1 MKTIKY
7 FAVLSLLVGLSGCN
21 SKPDLDGFREVEIS
35 NNMLDTI
42 PENRLNNYKETI
54 EKTYLFGCLVLGT
67 AGSSSESSP
76 ARLKEW
82 KESLNMPDTITP
94 IYRERLWDFVFYPQI
109 TYEVESRYL
118 GIYQRRKTV
127 IKGIGLGMITGKEEE
142 YIKSRQK

>member
-7 FAVLSLLVGLSGCN
+7 FAVISLLAGMSGCN

-35 NNMLDTI
+35 NNI
-42 PENRLNNYKETI
+42 
-54 EKTYLFGCLVLGT
+54 
-67 AGSSSESSP
+67 
-76 ARLKEW
+76 
-82 KESLNMPDTITP
+82 PDTINP

>member
-54 EKTYLFGCLVLGT
+54 EKTYLLGCLVLGT

-76 ARLKEW
+76 AQLKDW
-82 KESLNMPDTITP
+82 KESLNMPDTIN
-94 IYRERLWDFVFYPQI
+94 R
-109 TYEVESRYL
+109 S
-118 GIYQRRKTV
+118 
-127 IKGIGLGMITGKEEE
+127 IGRGCGTLSFIHKLRMKLNPDTWVSINGEKL
-142 YIKSRQK
+142 

>member
-54 EKTYLFGCLVLGT
+54 EKNLFIGL
-67 AGSSSESSP
+67 S
-76 ARLKEW
+76 
-82 KESLNMPDTITP
+82 
-94 IYRERLWDFVFYPQI
+94 
-109 TYEVESRYL
+109 
-118 GIYQRRKTV
+118 
-127 IKGIGLGMITGKEEE
+127 GIG
-142 YIKSRQK
+142 YSR

>member
-54 EKTYLFGCLVLGT
+54 EKL
-67 AGSSSESSP
+67 
-76 ARLKEW
+76 
-82 KESLNMPDTITP
+82 
-94 IYRERLWDFVFYPQI
+94 IYWVVWYWVQP
-109 TYEVESRYL
+109 VV
-118 GIYQRRKTV
+118 RRKV
-127 IKGIGLGMITGKEEE
+127 VRLN
-142 YIKSRQK
+142 

>member
-54 EKTYLFGCLVLGT
+54 EKT
-67 AGSSSESSP
+67 
-76 ARLKEW
+76 
-82 KESLNMPDTITP
+82 
-94 IYRERLWDFVFYPQI
+94 
-109 TYEVESRYL
+109 
-118 GIYQRRKTV
+118 
-127 IKGIGLGMITGKEEE
+127 
-142 YIKSRQK
+142 